1 MNKYLFT
8 LLSVTG
14 GVLSALAWSDWCPG
28 VILLISFVPFLILE
42 QEVYIRRSNFTQASF
57 FLFLIPGLLLFNM
70 ITMGW
75 LRAASITGAILVV
88 AGLTF
93 IMSFIG
99 WISHLIRLK
108 FGTVPSIINFV
119 SLWLSYELISVN
131 IDIVSPWVNLG
142 NGLAK
147 DIHLIQWYDITGT
160 SGGTLWI
167 LLSNILLT
175 ALLLRISSG
184 SKKYA
189 NLLVIWLMILI
200 IPSLIS
206 VFRFI
211 QIKPKGSS
219 PIEIVIIQP
228 DFDPFTSKFTIP
240 FDKQLQKAI
249 SIADTVVTSRTKW
262 VITPE
267 TTVDDPVNEENI
279 SDNKYIRQVKE
290 FIERHKGIEVV
301 SGFTTFLIYGPTA
314 VRPTTSARF
323 ADSTGMFIDHFN
335 SALKIDTTNQISVYH
350 KSKLVPGIEKQFISG
365 PGSLLTRIL
374 PYLGGSQWGY
384 GSQKERTVFENRS
397 RDLKVAPVICYES
410 VFGAHVSEYVKM
422 GAGLIF
428 VITND
433 GWWKGTNGY
442 KQHFQYSRLRAIE
455 TRRPIARS
463 ANTGISAFIDI
474 RGNVIRKTDW
484 WTQTYLKGELVP
496 ETRLTFY
503 TKYGDWILKLGA
515 LTAVCCFLYFSFIW
529 LSGKLKN

>member
-8 LLSVTG
+8 LLSLSG
-14 GVLSALAWSDWCPG
+14 GLLSAFAWSDWCPG
-28 VILLISFVPFLILE
+28 VILLVSFVPFLILE
-42 QEVYIRRSNFTQASF
+42 QEVYIRRSNFTPASF
-57 FLFLIPGLLLFNM
+57 FMFLIPGLLLFNM

-75 LRAASITGAILVV
+75 LRAASITGAILVI

-93 IMSFIG
+93 IMSFTG
-99 WISHLIRLK
+99 WLSHYIRLK
-108 FGTVPSIINFV
+108 FGTVPSIITFV

-147 DIHLIQWYDITGT
+147 DIQFIQWYDITGT

-175 ALLLRISSG
+175 VLLLRISSVG
-184 SKKYA
+184 KKYVK
-189 NLLVIWLMILI
+189 LLVLWLMIII
-200 IPSLIS
+200 IPPLFS
-206 VFRFI
+206 VFRYN
-211 QIKPKGSS
+211 QIKPKGS
-219 PIEIVIIQP
+219 PVEIVIIQP

-249 SIADTVVTSRTKW
+249 SIADTAVTSKTKW

-279 SDNKYIRQVKE
+279 SDNTYIRQLKE
-290 FIERHKGIEVV
+290 FIDRHEGIEVI
-301 SGFTTFLIYGPTA
+301 SGFTTFMNYGPSS
-314 VRPTTSARF
+314 VRPTASARF
-323 ADSTGMFIDHFN
+323 ADSTGGFIDHFN
-335 SALKIDTTNQISVYH
+335 SALKIDSTNQISVYH
-350 KSKLVPGIEKQFISG
+350 KSKLVPGIEKQFLSG

-384 GSQKERTVFENRS
+384 GSQKERTVFENRQ

-410 VFGAHVSEYVKM
+410 VFGSHVCEYIRK

-433 GWWKGTNGY
+433 GWWNGTNGY

-455 TRRPIARS
+455 TRRPVARS

-474 RGNVIRKTDW
+474 RGNVISKTGW
-484 WTQTYLKGELVP
+484 WTQSCLKGELVP

-515 LTAVCCFLYFSFIW
+515 LTAVCCFLYFSGTW
-529 LSGKLKN
+529 LSGRMKS